1 MPIPNPEPGLVI
13 SYAYLWHDEYRA
25 GREEGQKDRPSV
37 IILAVERSSDGET
50 IVTVLPVTH
59 SSPADPASAVEF
71 PSPVKR
77 HLGLDDERSWIVVE
91 EGNEFL
97 WPGYDLRRLPQSD
110 RYDYGFLPPRF
121 FDRLIEAFLA
131 RHSSGRGRLTPRD

>member
-13 SYAYLWHDEYRA
+13 SYTYLWHDEYRA

-59 SSPADPASAVEF
+59 SSPADPASAVEI

-97 WPGYDLRRLPQSD
+97 
-110 RYDYGFLPPRF
+110 
-121 FDRLIEAFLA
+121 
-131 RHSSGRGRLTPRD
+131 